1 MSIYERNGG
10 SETCRSI
17 LAFLLLRY
25 WYLSAPTA
33 ISWNIRVNVQTPGVL
48 LPEVPAVNQDSTYCK
63 AWGALQVL
71 TDTDP
76 AAWAWHCGHATLIDE
91 QPCLHCTKLHG
102 HVAQPWGYPHHLTPC
117 WGFIPGSYLPSLSQ
131 LASGQ
136 RVWVSSSGEN
146 TSGNVA
152 TLLISL
158 VKIPSV
164 WLLKMTTKCNAI
176 LLV

>member
-76 AAWAWHCGHATLIDE
+76 AAWAWHCGHATLISYH
-91 QPCLHCTKLHG
+91 CSVTCTLKHKINVLLHYK
-102 HVAQPWGYPHHLTPC
+102 Y
-117 WGFIPGSYLPSLSQ
+117 
-131 LASGQ
+131 
-136 RVWVSSSGEN
+136 
-146 TSGNVA
+146 TSCCRECSTV
-152 TLLISL
+152 LISC
-158 VKIPSV
+158 IP
-164 WLLKMTTKCNAI
+164 LLQRRGSI
-176 LLV
+176 LYNNFIQNTGSER